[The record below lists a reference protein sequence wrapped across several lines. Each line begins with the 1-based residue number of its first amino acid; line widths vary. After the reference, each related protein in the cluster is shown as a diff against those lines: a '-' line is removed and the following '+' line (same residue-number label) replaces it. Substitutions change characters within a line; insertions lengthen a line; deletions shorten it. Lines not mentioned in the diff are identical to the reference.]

1 MNRILR
7 LAVALALAVAVA
19 TPALANAE
27 PVVTEGTRG
36 NDGWQF
42 GGLLYLYYADVHTL
56 ATLPTGATSDV
67 TIDASDLLNN
77 LQFAVMGSFEA
88 RKGQWGVFS
97 DLIYM
102 DVSKSKSQF
111 HQLSFGNVGL
121 PGDVSANVDFG
132 LKSLVWTV
140 AATYRVVA
148 TPQAVM
154 DLIAGARLLDTRVS
168 LAYTLNG
175 NIGPIPIPQMSG
187 NSEVKDDNVDGLVGL
202 KGRVAF
208 GNDLRWFVPYYGDV
222 GTGDSKLTWQ
232 VMSGLGYGFGWGEVV
247 GGWRYVDYK
256 FKSGSPIDSESF
268 NGPLLG
274 VAFHW

>member
-1 MNRILR
+1 MNRILP
-7 LAVALALAVAVA
+7 LAAALAVAIVM
-19 TPALANAE
+19 PGLAAAE

-42 GGLLYLYYADVHTL
+42 GALVYLYYADVRTV
-56 ATLPTGATSDV
+56 ATLPNGSTSDV

-77 LQFAVMGSFEA
+77 LQFAAMGSFEA

-111 HQLSFGNVGL
+111 HQLTLGNVGL
-121 PGDVSANVDFG
+121 PADVSANVDFG
-132 LKSLVWTV
+132 LKSLVWTI
-140 AATYRVVA
+140 AGTYRVVA
-148 TPQAVM
+148 KPGTVM

-175 NIGPIPIPQMSG
+175 NVGPIPIPERTG
-187 NSEVKDDNVDGLVGL
+187 NSEVTDHNIDGLVGL
-202 KGRVAF
+202 KGRVSF
-208 GNDLRWFVPYYGDV
+208 GNDLKWFVPYYGDV
-222 GTGDSKLTWQ
+222 GTGDSELTWQ
-232 VMSGLGYGFGWGEVV
+232 VMSGLGYGFNWGEVI

-256 FKSGSPIDSESF
+256 FKSDSPVDSESF